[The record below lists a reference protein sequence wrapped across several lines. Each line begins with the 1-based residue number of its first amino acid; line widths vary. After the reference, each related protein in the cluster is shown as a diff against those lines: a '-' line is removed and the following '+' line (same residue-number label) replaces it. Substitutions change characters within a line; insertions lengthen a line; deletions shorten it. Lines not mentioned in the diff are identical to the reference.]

1 MSAGLGDVKVSLL
14 LDTGKAEA
22 QAKSYFAG
30 IGKAK
35 VQDPLKGLEASA
47 KKFGDA
53 TKKATGE
60 IKTLGQSG
68 ASANNQLKGL
78 GSGAAVGIK
87 GISNSAG
94 AATKSVGTLATGA
107 KTLGSAFVSVG
118 KSKPLVPITSSLK
131 SLSGQIPS
139 STSAFGA
146 LGSAIK
152 SAGQGSTLSQVT
164 GELSGLAA
172 PLTKA
177 TTATGGFADEME
189 ETETKGRSFSDSIVG
204 GFENIINGIPLGI
217 GMAIAN
223 QIIAP
228 LQQLAGLLPGAVEE
242 FRKLEESI
250 SGTVAILGGG
260 SAEFDKLQKSIL
272 RVSSSTAATAQ
283 EVGGVAQALSR
294 AGFSLDEVDAALG
307 PITNGAEATGTA
319 YEAMG
324 SIVVN
329 VIGAFGK
336 SAKDAGAIVDSLT
349 VAANSSNQSVNDLG
363 EALKYVG
370 PIAKTTGQSLNDT
383 GVALGLLANA
393 GIKGSQAGTSFRT
406 ILTNLQIAASG
417 AGEEFTDLTRGSKK
431 LQKALALIGGEMTD
445 ANGELLKGEAL
456 IMELQRSMSG
466 LTTGEKA
473 LISKA
478 LAGAEGLPALNVL
491 INASK
496 DEVEGLA
503 DALEN
508 SAGAAADAAKTALSG
523 LSGSFKILESNVS
536 AFLVQLGSVLAVV
549 IKPLIDGVTA
559 LFSIFNKFPAPIK
572 TLVTAVVLLTTSFVA
587 LNVVMALTETL
598 GKSKWG
604 TKMAGQI
611 AEAAAA
617 IKGLTLQKMI
627 SNFSSLASN
636 VKGAVVSAFQAFSGT
651 VGNAINA
658 IKGLT
663 FAQVKNAALSM
674 ANGIKGQA
682 VAAFMS
688 LKTAVIGAW
697 TSLVAAAPAMG
708 AFVVAAAPFIAIGAG
723 VAAIVVAITRHMQ
736 SYKAV
741 AEPLAKSQETLTKS
755 LEPLKK
761 GAEDN
766 EKAWKSW
773 GDRVAEFAGPIGKIV
788 EIVLPVTKV
797 MRVLLNILGEVDK
810 WNRNTAAINA
820 AKDAHKKFQNGID
833 EGNAKIA
840 RNFALM
846 NSGTLT
852 QEEYGKAVAENERTI
867 KGQSQAMG
875 ERIKALDETIA
886 KMKEDEGA
894 NGAAIKQLES
904 LRARYKEQKVS
915 IDANKASLI
924 EMRIETEKGTGKI
937 NDYELAMMNA
947 TEAREEWQSRYD
959 AQAAYTELKNLE
971 DLKNGLISEE
981 EARGRALASAQKLLD
996 ERVALANEEV
1006 DAITE
1011 AKNRGLI
1018 SEDEYNRK
1026 MKAATKD
1033 LGELL
1038 KERAQNEYDLSKAT
1052 EAAINK
1058 RLADMSAEV
1067 AQVESNASQV
1077 QQALSGIF
1085 SVQGSGYSAL
1095 TGLVNGITQLQI
1107 TKIEQVKSKQIAAIN
1122 SQEKRT
1128 IASIERSGKAR
1139 GLSDDQI
1146 SRLREAAENNFQRQ
1160 RDAAERNYE
1169 AKKKKAVSDQIRL
1182 QNQINEAAYAGKMA
1196 ELQLWFQQQRIQN
1209 EIAQVQTEI
1218 EIAKAEAAGDTRAVE
1233 LLTEQLNLQKELGK
1247 QLPSMF
1253 KLKKDILGIE
1263 KSTKD
1268 AALKT
1273 KAEAEGINAA
1283 YIDAVPSIGAVE
1295 QKLNSMKDTT
1305 SNLASAWDPYKTKI
1319 SDIPD
1324 DVDGAVAEVKASIN
1338 SVNEVT
1344 FDEMVDHFESAMGLS
1359 TAAAELEAG
1368 KIVTWYDQA
1377 GQQAGD
1383 IAAKN
1388 IYDRFGDTIPAPL
1401 IKDQLIDAMRVGSNL
1416 SLAEAEKAYQGLGAA
1431 IPKDQ
1436 ITTILGAAVGGG
1448 AEEGIKILKNT
1459 PIPDAMN
1466 IFGGSVQKGLK
1477 EGSEQGVV
1485 ETIKTMGGVKTEIA
1499 GNILNWFITGF
1510 EGGLDEQ
1517 NKQVQEMAKNYK
1529 NDKGVPEAIASS
1541 IDRGTEEGAKRGSG
1555 KVETIFET
1563 AAEKGAGSIQST
1575 MEARASDI
1583 AAPLGIAI
1591 TDSVSGAAM
1600 DIQNA
1605 LEVSITE
1612 METAFKGLAAQVDT
1626 KELGDKMDKAI
1637 VQPVNKAKETIG
1649 SFEISSTIA
1658 GSFGSIA
1665 QDASAIGSAGLAGEF
1680 RNVSS
1685 STRTAANNVRSLAS
1699 ATRGMVGSANAYARA
1714 MQRAADAA
1722 ARAAR
1727 SRWSGGPVQSGQS
1740 YTVNELGREMFMS
1753 NTGQLSEIKA
1763 PAFGTWRAPSS
1774 GTVIPAGM
1782 SQQIRD
1788 SREASSVAAA
1798 AASASNFTTGAG
1810 GSGSPIAGI
1819 EGGGIT
1825 GAIAKGFKGASMGGG
1840 QVVNNVSLTTQ
1851 SPVSDAS
1858 RILTD
1863 LARIK
1868 AQRRR

>member
-1 MSAGLGDVKVSLL
+1 MAGLGEVKVSLL

-53 TKKATGE
+53 TKKATDNV
-60 IKTLGQSG
+60 KKLGQSG
-68 ASANNQLKGL
+68 GAASGQLKGI
-78 GSGAAVGIK
+78 GQGAAVGIK
-87 GISNSAG
+87 GITTSANSAN
-94 AATKSVGTLATGA
+94 KSLGTLSKGAT
-107 KTLGSAFVSVG
+107 TLGSAFVNVG
-118 KSKPLVPITSSLK
+118 KSKPLVPIATSLK
-131 SLSGQIPS
+131 SLNSQIPAS
-139 STSAFGA
+139 STAFGT
-146 LGSAIK
+146 LGAAIK
-152 SAGQGSTLSQVT
+152 SAGQGSSLGTVQSELASLSAPLSQA
-164 GELSGLAA
+164 SQ
-172 PLTKA
+172 
-177 TTATGGFADEME
+177 ATGGFADEME
-189 ETETKGRSFSDSIVG
+189 ETETTGKSFSDSIVG
-204 GFENIINGIPLGI
+204 GFENIVNGIPLGI

-223 QIIAP
+223 QLIAP
-228 LQQLAGLLPGAVEE
+228 LQQLAGLLPAAVDE
-242 FRKLEESI
+242 FKKLEESI

-260 SAEFDKLQKSIL
+260 AAEFDALQNSIL

-294 AGFSLDEVDAALG
+294 AGFSLKEVDTALG
-307 PITNGAEATGTA
+307 PIVNGAEATGTA

-324 SIVVN
+324 NIVVN

-336 SAKDAGAIVDSLT
+336 EAKDAGAIVDSLT

-431 LQKALALIGGEMTD
+431 LQGALALIGGEMTD

-456 IMELQRSMSG
+456 IMELQRAMGG
-466 LTTGEKA
+466 LNTGEKA

-496 DEVEGLA
+496 DDVEGLA

-508 SAGAAADAAKTALSG
+508 SAGAAADAAATALSG

-536 AFLVQLGSVLAVV
+536 AFLVQLGAVIAVV
-549 IKPLIDGVTA
+549 LKPLIDVITT
-559 LFSIFNKFPAPIK
+559 LFAGFNQLPTPIK
-572 TLVTAVVLLTTSFVA
+572 TVATAVVLLTTAFVA

-611 AEAAAA
+611 GEAAMA
-617 IKGLTLQKMI
+617 IKGLTLQKMVN
-627 SNFSSLASN
+627 NFTNLATN
-636 VKGAVVSAFQAFSGT
+636 IKGAVVSAFQAFGGA

-663 FAQVKNAALSM
+663 FAQIKSSALGM
-674 ANGIKGQA
+674 ATSIKGQA
-682 VAAFMS
+682 TSAFFGLKNAVMGAYQS
-688 LKTAVIGAW
+688 LI
-697 TSLVAAAPAMG
+697 AAAPAMG
-708 AFVVAAAPFIAIGAG
+708 SFIIAAAPFVAIGAG
-723 VAAIVVAITRHMQ
+723 IAAIIVAITRHMQ

-741 AEPLAKSQETLTKS
+741 ADPLAKSQDTLTKS
-755 LEPLKK
+755 LEPLQK

-820 AKDAHKKFQNGID
+820 AKDAHREFQQGID
-833 EGNAKIA
+833 KGNATIA
-840 RNFALM
+840 KNFALIQ
-846 NSGTLT
+846 SGTLT
-852 QEEYGKAVAENERTI
+852 QEEHGKAVAENERII
-867 KGQSQAMG
+867 KGQSTAMG
-875 ERIKALDETIA
+875 QRIKALDETID

-894 NGAAIKQLES
+894 NADAIKS
-904 LRARYKEQKVS
+904 LSALRDRYKEQKVS
-915 IDANKASLI
+915 IDANKQSLVQ
-924 EMRIETEKGTGKI
+924 MRVETEKGTGKI

-947 TEAREEWQSRYD
+947 TEAREEWQSKYD
-959 AQAAYTELKNLE
+959 AQIAYTELQNLE
-971 DLKNGLISEE
+971 DLKNGLIGEE
-981 EARGRALASAQKLLD
+981 EARGRALAAAQKLLD
-996 ERVALANEEV
+996 ERVDLANAEV
-1006 DAITE
+1006 DALTE

-1018 SEDEYNRK
+1018 TEDEYQRR

-1033 LGELL
+1033 LGETL
-1038 KERAQNEYDLSKAT
+1038 KERAQNEIDLSKAV

-1058 RLADMSAEV
+1058 RLSDMAAEV
-1067 AQVESNASQV
+1067 QQIEQNSQKV
-1077 QQALSGIF
+1077 AQALSGIF

-1095 TGLVNGITQLQI
+1095 TGLVNSVTSLQI
-1107 TKIEQVKSKQIAAIN
+1107 TKIEQVKNKQISAID
-1122 SQEKRT
+1122 SQEART
-1128 IASIERSGKAR
+1128 LASIERSGKSQY
-1139 GLSDDQI
+1139 LSDDTINKMKQ
-1146 SRLREAAENNFQRQ
+1146 SAQNNFARQ
-1160 RDAAERNYE
+1160 RAEAERAYE
-1169 AKKKKAVSDQIRL
+1169 TKKRAAISDQIRL
-1182 QNQINEAAYAGKMA
+1182 QNQINEAASAGKMA
-1196 ELQLWFQQQRIQN
+1196 ELQLWYQQQRIQN

-1218 EIAKAEAAGDTRAVE
+1218 EIKKAEAAGDTRTVE
-1233 LLTEQLNLQKELGK
+1233 LLTEQLNLQKQLGN
-1247 QLPSMF
+1247 QLPAMF
-1253 KLKKDILGIE
+1253 KLKKDILKIE
-1263 KSTKD
+1263 DDTKK
-1268 AALKT
+1268 ATLAT
-1273 KAEAEGINAA
+1273 KAEAEGISAA
-1283 YIDAVPSIGAVE
+1283 YLGSIPSMNQVE
-1295 QKLNSMKDTT
+1295 SKLQALKGTT
-1305 SNLASAWDPYKTKI
+1305 ENLAEAWNPYKTKI
-1319 SDIPD
+1319 SDIPK
-1324 DVDGAVAEVKASIN
+1324 DVDGAVEEVKNKIF

-1344 FDEMVDHFESAMGLS
+1344 FDGMVEHFESAMGLS
-1359 TAAAELEAG
+1359 TEAAEIEAG

-1377 GQQAGD
+1377 GKDAGD
-1383 IAAKN
+1383 IAATN

-1416 SLAEAEKAYQGLGAA
+1416 SLAEAEKAYQGLGAT

-1436 ITTILGAAVGGG
+1436 IANILGNATG
-1448 AEEGIKILKNT
+1448 EGVEKGIDILKNT

-1466 IFGGSVQKGLK
+1466 IFQGSVQAGLIDGAK
-1477 EGSEQGVV
+1477 V
-1485 ETIKTMGGVKTEIA
+1485 GVKGTEEVMEENSKGIIDT
-1499 GNILNWFITGF
+1499 ILDWFITGF

-1517 NKQVQEMAKNYK
+1517 NAAVQEMAKDFKK
-1529 NDKGVPEAIASS
+1529 NKDVPDAI
-1541 IDRGTEEGAKRGSG
+1541 
-1555 KVETIFET
+1555 
-1563 AAEKGAGSIQST
+1563 AGSIESGSKEGANKGREMIEDEFGT
-1575 MEARASDI
+1575 AADRGADIIAGTLGNRAADI
-1583 AAPLGIAI
+1583 ASPLGLAVEQTIA
-1591 TDSVSGAAM
+1591 DSAEK
-1600 DIQNA
+1600 IQKA
-1605 LEVSITE
+1605 LKDAIGE
-1612 METAFKGLAAQVDT
+1612 MERAFATLAAEIDT
-1626 KELGDKMDKAI
+1626 KTLGDKMDKAI
-1637 VQPVNKAKETIG
+1637 LKPVEKAKEVLG
-1649 SFEISSTIA
+1649 SFSVSSTIES
-1658 GSFGSIA
+1658 SFKSIA
-1665 QDASAIGSAGLAGEF
+1665 SDAKTLGGAGLEQEF
-1680 RNVSS
+1680 RAVAS
-1685 STRTAANNVRSLAS
+1685 STRSASSNVRSLAS

-1714 MQRAADAA
+1714 MERAANAA

-1727 SRWSGGPVQSGQS
+1727 SRWSGGPVSGGQS

-1753 NTGQLSEIKA
+1753 NSGQLSEIKA

-1798 AASASNFTTGAG
+1798 SAAATSF
-1810 GSGSPIAGI
+1810 GSGPAAGSVAGI
-1819 EGGGIT
+1819 EGGGLT
-1825 GAIAKGFKGASMGGG
+1825 GAIAKGFRGVSMGGG
-1840 QVVNNVSLTTQ
+1840 QVVNNVQLTTQ

>member
-35 VQDPLKGLEASA
+35 VKDPLAGLEQSA

-53 TKKATGE
+53 TKKATDNVN
-60 IKTLGQSG
+60 KLGQSG
-68 ASANNQLKGL
+68 QSASGQLKGI
-78 GSGAAVGIK
+78 GQGAAIGIK
-87 GISNSAG
+87 GITTSSNSAN
-94 AATKSVGTLATGA
+94 KSLGTLSKGA
-107 KTLGSAFVSVG
+107 QTLGSAFVNVG
-118 KSKPLVPITSSLK
+118 KSKPLVPIATSLK
-131 SLSGQIPS
+131 SLNGQIPAS
-139 STSAFGA
+139 SQAFGT

-152 SAGQGSTLSQVT
+152 AAGQGSSLGTVQSELSSLSAPLSQA
-164 GELSGLAA
+164 S
-172 PLTKA
+172 
-177 TTATGGFADEME
+177 TATGGFADEME
-189 ETETKGRSFSDSIVG
+189 ETETKGKSFSDSIVG
-204 GFENIINGIPLGI
+204 GFENIVNGIPLGI

-223 QIIAP
+223 QLLAP
-228 LQQLAGLLPGAVEE
+228 LQQLAGLLPAAVDE
-242 FRKLEESI
+242 FKKLEESI

-260 SAEFDKLQKSIL
+260 AAEFDSLQTSIL

-294 AGFSLDEVDAALG
+294 AGFSLKEVDAALG

-324 SIVVN
+324 NIVVN

-336 SAKDAGAIVDSLT
+336 EAKDAGSIVDSLT

-431 LQKALALIGGEMTD
+431 LQGALALIGGEMTD

-456 IMELQRSMSG
+456 IMELQRAMGS
-466 LTTGEKA
+466 LNTGEKA

-478 LAGAEGLPALNVL
+478 LAGSEGLPALNVL

-496 DEVEGLA
+496 DDVEGLA

-508 SAGAAADAAKTALSG
+508 SAGAAADAAATALSG

-536 AFLVQLGSVLAVV
+536 AFLVQLGSVIAVV
-549 IKPLIDGVTA
+549 LKPLIDVITT
-559 LFSIFNKFPAPIK
+559 LFSGFNKLPAPIK
-572 TLVTAVVLLTTSFVA
+572 TVATAVVLLTTAFVA

-611 AEAAAA
+611 GEAAKA

-627 SNFSSLASN
+627 SNFSNLASN
-636 VKGAVVSAFQAFSGT
+636 VKGAVVTAFQAFSGS

-658 IKGLT
+658 IKGLS
-663 FAQVKNAALSM
+663 FAQVKSSALGM
-674 ANGIKGQA
+674 ANGIKGAATQA
-682 VAAFMS
+682 FFG
-688 LKTAVIGAW
+688 LKTAVMGAW

-723 VAAIVVAITRHMQ
+723 VAAIIVAITRHMQ

-755 LEPLKK
+755 MEPLQK

-820 AKDAHKKFQNGID
+820 AKDAHQKFQQGID
-833 EGNAKIA
+833 KGNATIA
-840 RNFALM
+840 KNFALIQ
-846 NSGTLT
+846 SGTLT
-852 QEEYGKAVAENERTI
+852 QEEHGKAVAENERII
-867 KGQSQAMG
+867 KGQSTAMG
-875 ERIKALDETIA
+875 QRIKALDETID

-894 NGAAIKQLES
+894 NKDAIASLTS
-904 LRARYKEQKVS
+904 LRDRYKQQKVS
-915 IDANKASLI
+915 IDANKQSLI
-924 EMRIETEKGTGKI
+924 EMRVETEKGTGKI

-947 TEAREEWQSRYD
+947 TEAREEWQSKYD
-959 AQAAYTELKNLE
+959 AQVAYTELQNLE

-981 EARGRALASAQKLLD
+981 EARGRALAAAQKLLD
-996 ERVALANEEV
+996 ERVDLANAEV
-1006 DAITE
+1006 EALQE

-1018 SEDEYNRK
+1018 TEDEYQRR

-1033 LGELL
+1033 LGETL
-1038 KERAQNEYDLSKAT
+1038 KERAENELALAKAT
-1052 EAAINK
+1052 ESAINK
-1058 RLADMSAEV
+1058 RLADMAAEV
-1067 AQVESNASQV
+1067 QQVEANAQRV

-1095 TGLVNGITQLQI
+1095 TGLVNGVTQLQI
-1107 TKIEQVKSKQIAAIN
+1107 TKIDQVKNKQIAAID
-1122 SQEKRT
+1122 SQERRT
-1128 IASIERSGKAR
+1128 IASIERSGKYQ
-1139 GLSDDQI
+1139 GLSDSQI
-1146 SRLREAAENNFQRQ
+1146 SEKREAAQANFDRQ
-1160 RDAAERNYE
+1160 RNEAERAFE
-1169 AKKKKAVSDQIRL
+1169 TKKRKAISDQIRL
-1182 QNQINEAAYAGKMA
+1182 QNQINEAASAGKLA
-1196 ELQLWFQQQRIQN
+1196 ELQLWYTQQRIQN

-1218 EIAKAEAAGDTRAVE
+1218 EIKKAEAAGDTRTVE
-1233 LLTEQLNLQKELGK
+1233 LLTEQLNLQKQLGN
-1247 QLPSMF
+1247 QLPAMF
-1253 KLKKDILGIE
+1253 KLKKDILKIE
-1263 KSTKD
+1263 DDTKK
-1268 AALKT
+1268 ATLAT
-1273 KAEAEGINAA
+1273 KAEAEGISAA
-1283 YIDAVPSIGAVE
+1283 YLGSIPSMNQVE
-1295 QKLNSMKDTT
+1295 SKLQSLKGTT
-1305 SNLASAWDPYKTKI
+1305 ENLAEAWNPYKTKI
-1319 SDIPD
+1319 SDIPK
-1324 DVDGAVAEVKASIN
+1324 DVEGAVEEVKNKIY

-1344 FDEMVDHFESAMGLS
+1344 FDGMVDHFKSAMGLS
-1359 TAAAELEAG
+1359 TAAAEVEAG

-1377 GQQAGD
+1377 GREAGD
-1383 IAAKN
+1383 IAATN

-1416 SLAEAEKAYQGLGAA
+1416 SLAEAEKAYQGLGAV
-1431 IPKDQ
+1431 IPKEQ
-1436 ITTILGAAVGGG
+1436 IANILGKATGDGV
-1448 AEEGIKILKNT
+1448 EKGIDILKNT
-1459 PIPDAMN
+1459 PIPDEMN
-1466 IFGGSVQKGLK
+1466 IFMGTIQSGMIAQGEEGTGGILEGLGNATK
-1477 EGSEQGVV
+1477 A
-1485 ETIKTMGGVKTEIA
+1485 MGDT
-1499 GNILNWFITGF
+1499 ILNWFVTGF

-1517 NKQVQEMAKNYK
+1517 NKTTQEMAKNFDK
-1529 NDKGVPEAIASS
+1529 NKAIPKSISSS
-1541 IDRGTEEGAKRGSG
+1541 IETGSKEG
-1555 KVETIFET
+1555 
-1563 AAEKGAGSIQST
+1563 AEKGAVQIET
-1575 MEARASDI
+1575 EFEAAASRGTDMI
-1583 AAPLGIAI
+1583 AGTIANR
-1591 TDSVSGAAM
+1591 AM
-1600 DIQNA
+1600 DIASPLGVAVEQTISDSAVKIQKA
-1605 LEVSITE
+1605 LQDSIKE
-1612 METAFKGLAAQVDT
+1612 MERAFSTLVQAIDT
-1626 KELGDKMDKAI
+1626 KDLGDKMDKAI
-1637 VQPVNKAKETIG
+1637 VKPVEKAKDVLE
-1649 SFEISSTIA
+1649 SFAISSTIES
-1658 GSFGSIA
+1658 SFKSIA
-1665 QDASAIGSAGLAGEF
+1665 TDAKALGSAGLEQEF
-1680 RNVSS
+1680 RAVSS

-1699 ATRGMVGSANAYARA
+1699 STRGMVGSANAYARA
-1714 MQRAADAA
+1714 MERAANAA

-1727 SRWSGGPVQSGQS
+1727 SRWSGGPVQGGSS

-1753 NTGQLSEIKA
+1753 NSGQLSEIKA

-1788 SREASSVAAA
+1788 SREASSVAEAS
-1798 AASASNFTTGAG
+1798 AASMSFRSGPAG
-1810 GSGSPIAGI
+1810 SVAGI
-1819 EGGGIT
+1819 EGGGLT
-1825 GAIAKGFKGASMGGG
+1825 GAIAKGFRGVSMGGG
-1840 QVVNNVSLTTQ
+1840 QVVNNVQLTTQ

-1858 RILTD
+1858 KILTD